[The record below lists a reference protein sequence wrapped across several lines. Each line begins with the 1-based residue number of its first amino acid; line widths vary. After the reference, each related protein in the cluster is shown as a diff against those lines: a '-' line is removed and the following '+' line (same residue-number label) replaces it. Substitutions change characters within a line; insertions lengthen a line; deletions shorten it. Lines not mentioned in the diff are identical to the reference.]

1 MPHLLSEPLSQ
12 LETRIIVPLLQGN
25 ISTVKPLDETIYL
38 ETWQWQELDAF
49 VNTYREYESC
59 IASLWEWLIQSMNLP
74 EFSSLA
80 IEQQNLLI
88 AKILQKQAWTQI
100 VKRYQFSGKKSA
112 IKALKQSVKQ
122 LMQEQPQYK

>member
-1 MPHLLSEPLSQ
+1 
-12 LETRIIVPLLQGN
+12 
-25 ISTVKPLDETIYL
+25 
-38 ETWQWQELDAF
+38 
-49 VNTYREYESC
+49 
-59 IASLWEWLIQSMNLP
+59 MNLP

-112 IKALKQSVKQ
+112 IKTLKQSVKQ
-122 LMQEQPQYK
+122 LMQKQPQYK